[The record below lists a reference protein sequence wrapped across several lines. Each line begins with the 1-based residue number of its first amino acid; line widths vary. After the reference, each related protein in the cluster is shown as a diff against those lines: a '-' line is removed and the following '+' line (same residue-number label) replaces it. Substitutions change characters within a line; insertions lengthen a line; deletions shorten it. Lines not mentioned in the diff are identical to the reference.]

1 MTSDVLAKATTL
13 VALAASMYFS
23 KSLTPSG
30 ILASLIVGVVT
41 LLLGGW
47 DCFIVL
53 LVFLLLG
60 VVFTKYKHVEKA
72 PGTLAQ
78 EKGGVR
84 TWVNVFA
91 NGGPA
96 VIPLILEYLY
106 GMELFTVFFLSAV
119 CSAASDTLSTEIG
132 LLSKSKPRLITDLRK
147 RVERGVSGG
156 VTLLGTLAG
165 LLGSLAIAL
174 VPLMTIM
181 AGVTGIFLNFKDYTR
196 LVIASSS
203 AGFLGMLID
212 SFLGA
217 TVQALYVSK
226 ETGLFYED
234 PRKCSGE
241 CVLIRGF
248 KRFDNNAVNF
258 SSCLLA
264 GVLGAAIYLL

>member
-1 MTSDVLAKATTL
+1 MTSDVVAKATVL
-13 VALAASMYFS
+13 VALAAAMYFS
-23 KSLTPSG
+23 NSLTLSG
-30 ILASLIVGVVT
+30 ILASLIVGMIM
-41 LLLGGW
+41 LFLGGW

-53 LVFLLLG
+53 LTFLVLG

-96 VIPLILEYLY
+96 VIPVVLEYLC
-106 GMELFTVFFLSAV
+106 GMEVLKVFFLSAV

-132 LLSKSKPRLITDLRK
+132 LLSNSKPRLITDLRK
-147 RVERGVSGG
+147 RVEKGVSGG
-156 VTLLGTLAG
+156 ITILGTLVG
-165 LLGSLAIAL
+165 LTGSLAIAL
-174 VPLMTIM
+174 VPLATGV
-181 AGVTGIFLNFKDYTR
+181 AGITGIFLNFKDYTR
-196 LVIASSS
+196 LVIASAS

-212 SFLGA
+212 SLLGA

-264 GVLGAAIYLL
+264 GLLGVAIYLL

>member
-1 MTSDVLAKATTL
+1 MASDVLAKATTL
-13 VALAASMYFS
+13 VALAAAMYFS

-30 ILASLIVGVVT
+30 ILASLIVGTVT
-41 LLLGGW
+41 LFLGGW

-53 LVFLLLG
+53 LTFLLLG
-60 VVFTKYKHVEKA
+60 VFFTKYKHAEKA

-84 TWVNVFA
+84 TWVNVLA

-96 VIPLILEYLY
+96 VLPLALEYLY

-132 LLSKSKPRLITDLRK
+132 LLSKSKPRLITDLSK
-147 RVERGVSGG
+147 RVEKGVSGG

-174 VPLMTIM
+174 VPLTTSM
-181 AGVTGIFLNFKDYTR
+181 AGVTGVFLNFKDYTR

-234 PRKCSGE
+234 PRKCGGE
-241 CVLIRGF
+241 CVLIKGF

-264 GVLGAAIYLL
+264 GVVGAAIYLL

>member
-1 MTSDVLAKATTL
+1 MTNDVVAKAITLVVLA
-13 VALAASMYFS
+13 AAMYLS

-30 ILASLIVGVVT
+30 ILASVIVGVVT
-41 LLLGGW
+41 LFLGGW

-53 LVFLLLG
+53 LTFLLLG

-72 PGTLAQ
+72 PDTLAQ

-96 VIPLILEYLY
+96 VISLILEYLY
-106 GMELFTVFFLSAV
+106 GMEVFTVFFLSAV

-132 LLSKSKPRLITDLRK
+132 LLSKSKPRMITDLRK
-147 RVERGVSGG
+147 KVEKGVSGG

-165 LLGSLAIAL
+165 LVGSLAIAL
-174 VPLMTIM
+174 VPLTTVAARV
-181 AGVTGIFLNFKDYTR
+181 AGLFLNFKDYTR
-196 LVIASSS
+196 LVIASAS

-226 ETGLFYED
+226 DTGLFYED
-234 PRKCSGE
+234 PRKCGGE

-248 KRFDNNAVNF
+248 KFFDNNAVNF
-258 SSCLLA
+258 SSCMLA
-264 GVLGAAIYLL
+264 GILGAVIYLL